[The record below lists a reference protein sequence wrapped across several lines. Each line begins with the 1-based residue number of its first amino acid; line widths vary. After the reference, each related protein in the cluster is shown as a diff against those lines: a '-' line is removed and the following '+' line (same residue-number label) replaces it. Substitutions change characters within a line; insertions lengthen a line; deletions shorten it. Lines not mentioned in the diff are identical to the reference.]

1 MKLKMEKTVQKL
13 LSFSI
18 ALALLLASCQGGE
31 KPTIDT
37 PIDSEVQVSTPKV
50 FPAFL
55 EDSAYYFIETQ
66 VKLGPRYP
74 GSKGHYSN
82 YLFLRSQLLALCDTV
97 YIQNTTGTTFD
108 NKTIPIYNLIGSF
121 NPQAEK
127 RILLCAH
134 WDTRPFA
141 DQDDSASDKPILGAN
156 DGASG
161 VGVLLEI
168 ARILKSNPKENLGID
183 IVFFDAEDWG
193 KGEVENSFCLGSQ
206 YWAQNTH
213 VPNYQPQYG
222 ILLDMVGGHDATFGY
237 ESYSLEFAPDIVS
250 TIWNAASD
258 LGYSSTFT
266 NFRRGYVI
274 DDHFYVHKYT
284 NIPMVDII
292 QYDKETGF
300 GSYWHTHDDNMSSV
314 SKKTLKIVG
323 ETLIKVIYSE

>member
-1 MKLKMEKTVQKL
+1 MEKMGLKL
-13 LSFSI
+13 LSYNL
-18 ALALLLASCQGGE
+18 ALALLLSACQGSE
-31 KPTIDT
+31 KPGTDIPFDNNTAVTT
-37 PIDSEVQVSTPKV
+37 PQVLPK
-50 FPAFL
+50 FI
-55 EDSAYYFIETQ
+55 EDSAYFFIDAQ
-66 VKLGPRYP
+66 VKLGPRFP

-82 YLFLRSQLLALCDTV
+82 YLFLRSQLLAFCDTV
-97 YIQNTTGTTFD
+97 YVQNTQGTTFD
-108 NKTIPIYNLIGSF
+108 NTRIPIYNLIGSF
-121 NPQAEK
+121 NPKADK
-127 RILLCAH
+127 RILLGAH

-141 DQDDSASDKPILGAN
+141 DQDDSASTKPILGAN

-168 ARILKSNPKENLGID
+168 ARILKSHPKENLGID
-183 IVFFDAEDWG
+183 IIFFDAEDWG
-193 KGEVENSFCLGSQ
+193 SGEVENSFCLGSQ
-206 YWAQNTH
+206 YWAQNPH

-237 ESYSLEFAPDIVS
+237 ESYSLAFAPDIVR

-274 DDHFYVHKYT
+274 DDHYYIHQYT

-292 QYDKETGF
+292 QYDEKTGF
-300 GSYWHTHDDNMSSV
+300 GSYWHTHDDNMNSV